1 MRPQLIHIPNFLA
14 NWPFLSTQNSDPQAT
29 SVTEASNDWIAG
41 FLSTEK
47 KRQQF
52 EAIRVDILATMAY
65 PKLNPEH
72 LRTAC
77 DAMAVLFLTDDLTDL
92 QSAEEVD
99 EIKRVVMDSF
109 RCVMRV
115 LVYVCHLALILST

>member
-1 MRPQLIHIPNFLA
+1 MRPQFIHIPNFLA
-14 NWPFLSTQNSDPQAT
+14 NWPFLPTQNSHPEAT
-29 SVTEASNDWIAG
+29 STTEASNDWIAG
-41 FLSTEK
+41 FFISEK

-52 EAIRVDILATMAY
+52 EAIRADILASMAY

-92 QSAEEVD
+92 QSAEEVG